1 MRPLS
6 DHPQRKQQTNQF
18 LQFVQKHV
26 DLHSGGTARLQLVLL
41 LLLLDQYRRLAP
53 EWLLLLDTLA
63 TSSTVPVSSV
73 HVDEELPA
81 IVAAQGRLREEV
93 QPRQL
98 SQEHIVPV
106 AGTSGVATKAAAT
119 AELDRSWNITSSPS
133 SPSSSPLPELHQYC
147 PANTLN
153 ISNCVEHSS

>member
-1 MRPLS
+1 L
-6 DHPQRKQQTNQF
+6 TNIAGL
-18 LQFVQKHV
+18 LQNGFFSLTLWVQEHM
-26 DLHSGGTARLQLVLL
+26 
-41 LLLLDQYRRLAP
+41 
-53 EWLLLLDTLA
+53 A

-133 SPSSSPLPELHQYC
+133 SPSSSLLPELHQYC

-153 ISNCVEHSS
+153 ISNCVERSS